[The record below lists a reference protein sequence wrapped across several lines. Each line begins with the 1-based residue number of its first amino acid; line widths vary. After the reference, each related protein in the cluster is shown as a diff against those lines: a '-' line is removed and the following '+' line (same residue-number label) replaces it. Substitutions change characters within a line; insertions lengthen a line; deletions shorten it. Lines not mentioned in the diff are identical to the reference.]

1 MYKNQLDEEVV
12 LITGGCGKI
21 GSALAEK
28 LLLKGYKVLIGDINK
43 NNLIKL
49 NKKLNSPNL
58 EIFVGDLTSKKYIDK
73 FISLGL
79 KKFKKIDG
87 LIHCSYPKSKKWGV
101 GFEKINE
108 SSLKEDLYNQLGAT
122 IILSRTI
129 IKYFLKKRKGNL
141 ILLSSIQGIQSPK
154 FEHYHNLNIS
164 SPIEYSAIKSG
175 IISISKY
182 LAKYYKNKN
191 IRINSISP
199 GGIKDTSQ
207 PKLFVKRYKES
218 CNSKGLLDGSDLS
231 GLVLFLLSNQ
241 SKYITGQNLVI
252 DDGWSL

>member
-1 MYKNQLDEEVV
+1 MYKNLLDKEVV

-21 GSALAEK
+21 GSALAKK
-28 LLLKGYKVLIGDINK
+28 LLLSGYKVFIGDINK

-49 NKKLNSPNL
+49 NKKLNSSNL
-58 EIFVGDLTSKKYIDK
+58 GVFAGDLTLKKNIDK
-73 FISLGL
+73 FISFGV
-79 KKFKKIDG
+79 KKFKKIDS
-87 LIHCSYPKSKKWGV
+87 LIHCSYPKSKKWGAS
-101 GFEKINE
+101 FEKINAT
-108 SSLKEDLYNQLGAT
+108 SLKEDLYNQLGAT
-122 IILSRTI
+122 IVLSQSI
-129 IKYFLKKRKGNL
+129 IKYFLKKKSGNL
-141 ILLSSIQGIQSPK
+141 ILFSSIQGIRSPK
-154 FEHYHNLNIS
+154 FEHYHNLNMN

-199 GGIKDTSQ
+199 GGIKD
-207 PKLFVKRYKES
+207 PRHPNLFIKRYKKS

-231 GLVLFLLSNQ
+231 GLILFLLSNQ
-241 SKYITGQNLVI
+241 SKYITGQNIVI

>member
-1 MYKNQLDEEVV
+1 MYKNQLDEVV
-12 LITGGCGKI
+12 LITGGCGRI
-21 GSALAEK
+21 GSALTEK
-28 LLLKGYKVLIGDINK
+28 LLLNGYKVLIGDINK

-49 NKKLNSPNL
+49 NKKLNSSNL
-58 EIFVGDLTSKKYIDK
+58 GIFVGDLTSKKYIDK
-73 FISLGL
+73 FISFGL
-79 KKFKKIDG
+79 KKFKKIDS

-101 GFEKINE
+101 SFEKINE

-122 IILSRTI
+122 IILCQSI
-129 IKYFLKKRKGNL
+129 IKYFLKKKGGNL

-154 FEHYHNLNIS
+154 FEHYLNLNIN
-164 SPIEYSAIKSG
+164 SPIEYSAIKSA
-175 IISISKY
+175 IISVSKY

-207 PKLFVKRYKES
+207 PKLFVKRYKDS

>member
-1 MYKNQLDEEVV
+1 MYKNQLDQEVV
-12 LITGGCGKI
+12 LITGGCGRI
-21 GSALAEK
+21 GSALAEQ
-28 LLLKGYKVLIGDINK
+28 LLLKGYRVLIGDINK

-49 NKKLNSPNL
+49 NKKLNSSNL
-58 EIFVGDLTSKKYIDK
+58 EIFVGDLTLKKNIDK
-73 FISLGL
+73 FISFGL
-79 KKFKKIDG
+79 KKFKKIDT

-101 GFEKINE
+101 SFEKINE

-122 IILSRTI
+122 IILCQSI
-129 IKYFLKKRKGNL
+129 IKYFLKKKGGNL

-154 FEHYHNLNIS
+154 FEHYLNLNIN
-164 SPIEYSAIKSG
+164 SPIEYSAIKSA
-175 IISISKY
+175 IISVSKY

-207 PKLFVKRYKES
+207 PKLFVKRYKDS

>member
-1 MYKNQLDEEVV
+1 MFL
-12 LITGGCGKI
+12 GKQMFI
-21 GSALAEK
+21 LFS
-28 LLLKGYKVLIGDINK
+28 
-43 NNLIKL
+43 
-49 NKKLNSPNL
+49 
-58 EIFVGDLTSKKYIDK
+58 SK
-73 FISLGL
+73 S
-79 KKFKKIDG
+79 
-87 LIHCSYPKSKKWGV
+87 
-101 GFEKINE
+101 
-108 SSLKEDLYNQLGAT
+108 
-122 IILSRTI
+122 
-129 IKYFLKKRKGNL
+129 L
-141 ILLSSIQGIQSPK
+141 ILFSSIQGIQAPK
-154 FEHYHNLNIS
+154 FDHYRNLKIT

-231 GLVLFLLSNQ
+231 GLVLFLLSHQ

>member
-79 KKFKKIDG
+79 K
-87 LIHCSYPKSKKWGV
+87 
-101 GFEKINE
+101 N
-108 SSLKEDLYNQLGAT
+108 
-122 IILSRTI
+122 
-129 IKYFLKKRKGNL
+129 LKKL
-141 ILLSSIQGIQSPK
+141 M
-154 FEHYHNLNIS
+154 
-164 SPIEYSAIKSG
+164 A
-175 IISISKY
+175 
-182 LAKYYKNKN
+182 
-191 IRINSISP
+191 
-199 GGIKDTSQ
+199 
-207 PKLFVKRYKES
+207 
-218 CNSKGLLDGSDLS
+218 
-231 GLVLFLLSNQ
+231 
-241 SKYITGQNLVI
+241 
-252 DDGWSL
+252 